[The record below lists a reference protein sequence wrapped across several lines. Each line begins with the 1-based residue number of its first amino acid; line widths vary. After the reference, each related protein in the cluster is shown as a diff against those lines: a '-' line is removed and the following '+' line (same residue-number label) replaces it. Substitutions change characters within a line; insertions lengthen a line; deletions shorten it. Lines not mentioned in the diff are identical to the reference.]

1 MFKIYLDSASSL
13 LRIINL
19 GLGWWFSNCPCKSFS
34 SVAQSC
40 QTLCEP
46 MDCSMP
52 YQVPEV
58 TEQNVLANKME

>member
-34 SVAQSC
+34 SVQLLSHVKPFVSPWTAACLIKFLKS
-40 QTLCEP
+40 L
-46 MDCSMP
+46 S
-52 YQVPEV
+52 
-58 TEQNVLANKME
+58 KMS